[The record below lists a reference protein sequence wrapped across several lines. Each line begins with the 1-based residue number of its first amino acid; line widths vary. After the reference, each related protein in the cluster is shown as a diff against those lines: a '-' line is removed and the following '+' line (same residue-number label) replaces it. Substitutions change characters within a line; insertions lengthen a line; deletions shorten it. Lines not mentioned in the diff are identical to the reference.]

1 MFLYTFFSPGSGAEY
16 HFEHLRRLLEF
27 YTFET
32 TREKLIFQ
40 IVMFYFQHFKQIRVL
55 LLTIFNEELRITI
68 KKLWLLFSM
77 LILTGIGRN
86 LLSRVEWFTGMAY
99 VGLLIGSGGTT
110 QFNVFIFRKRSCWW
124 WLDSTFVSMDNFGMT
139 ACHPAEKDENG
150 NPRGDLWPP

>member
-1 MFLYTFFSPGSGAEY
+1 MVVLQYTLILSSLHNYIINIIIHNYSFTPFFHQAAVLNIISNIY
-16 HFEHLRRLLEF
+16 TF

-55 LLTIFNEELRITI
+55 LLTIFNEELRITT

-86 LLSRVEWFTGMAY
+86 LQSHVEWFTGMAY

-110 QFNVFIFRKRSCWW
+110 QFNVFH
-124 WLDSTFVSMDNFGMT
+124 L
-139 ACHPAEKDENG
+139 
-150 NPRGDLWPP
+150 